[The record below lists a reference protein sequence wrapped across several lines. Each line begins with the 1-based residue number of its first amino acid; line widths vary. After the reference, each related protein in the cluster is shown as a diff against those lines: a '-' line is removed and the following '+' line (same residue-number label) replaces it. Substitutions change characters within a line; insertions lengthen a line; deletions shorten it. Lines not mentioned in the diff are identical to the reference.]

1 MKVWWVFKALNIED
15 FLQCEEVLDPML
27 FLAKKIL
34 IEYKNLVV
42 QMFEEHVAHD
52 FTKSNLELLCDIKVF
67 LGLACIIPML
77 ECV

>member
-1 MKVWWVFKALNIED
+1 MQVWWIFKAHNIED
-15 FLQCEEVLDPML
+15 SSQCEDALDPML
-27 FLAKKIL
+27 SLAKKIL
-34 IEYKNLVV
+34 IEYKNFAV

-67 LGLACIIPML
+67 LGLAYIIPMF

>member
-1 MKVWWVFKALNIED
+1 
-15 FLQCEEVLDPML
+15 ML
-27 FLAKKIL
+27 SLAKKIL

-52 FTKSNLELLCDIKVF
+52 FTRSNLELLCDIKVF
-67 LGLACIIPML
+67 LGLAYIIPMF